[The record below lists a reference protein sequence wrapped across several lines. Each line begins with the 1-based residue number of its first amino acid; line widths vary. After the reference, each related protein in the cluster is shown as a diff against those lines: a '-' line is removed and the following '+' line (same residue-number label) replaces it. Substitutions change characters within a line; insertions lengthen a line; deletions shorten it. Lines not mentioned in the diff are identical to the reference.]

1 MLHRLVERW
10 KTTGCWAKIKQK
22 KRCFVERSDQ
32 KTKISNI
39 LTEYKIACNI
49 SDTRGGRNS
58 ESAGAILFCVFR
70 GRFSVCIIFSDGL
83 CRAVV
88 VIGVPYPNMRDVKLN
103 LIKNSITDVRARS
116 KWYAAMAF
124 QAVNQAIGRCIRH
137 KNDYG
142 AVLLLDSRY
151 RYDGDR
157 ECAVAS
163 LSKWVRPYA

>member
-39 LTEYKIACNI
+39 LTEYKNACNI

-70 GRFSVCIIFSDGL
+70 GRFSEGINFSDGL

-88 VIGVPYPNMRDVKLN
+88 VIGVPYPNM
-103 LIKNSITDVRARS
+103 
-116 KWYAAMAF
+116 M
-124 QAVNQAIGRCIRH
+124 
-137 KNDYG
+137 
-142 AVLLLDSRY
+142 
-151 RYDGDR
+151 
-157 ECAVAS
+157 
-163 LSKWVRPYA
+163 